1 MTNKKKRIIRS
12 PQFKVEAL
20 KLSENVEVAVAASQ
34 LSLRKSLIC
43 DWRKVVKKYTMT
55 SQRET
60 THQELYIQE
69 LYIKVKEAF
78 GNNKG

>member
-20 KLSENVEVAVAASQ
+20 KLSENVEVAAAASQ
-34 LSLRKSLIC
+34 LSLRKSLTC

-60 THQELYIQE
+60 THQELYI
-69 LYIKVKEAF
+69 KVKEAF